1 MELEIT
7 NLKVR
12 LPSCFAKEY
21 GLHVDDYVM
30 LRDPNKNMFEVKVHK
45 KNDKVYF
52 RDGWIGFNWPWCMG
66 QHYLCRIKPYAYDH
80 KRQIRSG
87 SGLS

>member
-45 KNDKVYF
+45 KNGKVYF
-52 RDGWIGFNWPWCMG
+52 RED
-66 QHYLCRIKPYAYDH
+66 RV
-80 KRQIRSG
+80 
-87 SGLS
+87 